1 MHALCLS
8 LVYSRSSSAK
18 EISKDLLLVAMQQNV
33 TKHNSSSSAAAAG
46 DGAVLHEICLWAK
59 DVIYVMSVH
68 SSIFGLLPWLVLAL
82 MILSVEDSQSVVV
95 ASKVVVAN
103 CSCCCSY
110 FVNVATAIVSHS
122 VQFSFMLPM
131 LLLPN

>member
-1 MHALCLS
+1 
-8 LVYSRSSSAK
+8 
-18 EISKDLLLVAMQQNV
+18 MQQNV

-59 DVIYVMSVH
+59 DVIYVMSVRPSVY

-95 ASKVVVAN
+95 ATKYLLPIAVVV
-103 CSCCCSY
+103 
-110 FVNVATAIVSHS
+110 VLI
-122 VQFSFMLPM
+122 L
-131 LLLPN
+131 